1 VVATPVRRGTRQ
13 LRRSRRHGHC
23 GEKRQRRE
31 RLHPTELPPD
41 RRRRGS
47 AEEIALGATQDEVRE
62 SGLIEHLE
70 QHAAFFW
77 DTVQGETQRGH
88 RYNTGRVTGR
98 EGYDEGLR
106 LYGLI
111 REREPRVAVETGVC
125 NGVSTAFLLLALER
139 NGTGE
144 LHSIDLPEVA
154 GEEYEAG
161 TFWDGKGGAVI
172 PPGKEPGWMVPAE
185 LRERWRLVLGRSQD
199 ELPPLLD
206 RVGAIDFFM
215 HDSEHSY
222 ECMSFE
228 FRAAWEALRDG
239 GVLVADDVN
248 VNTAWAE
255 FTRVVDR
262 EPQSLGPKLAM
273 IVK

>member
-1 VVATPVRRGTRQ
+1 VEAATTTD
-13 LRRSRRHGHC
+13 H
-23 GEKRQRRE
+23 
-31 RLHPTELPPD
+31 
-41 RRRRGS
+41 
-47 AEEIALGATQDEVRE
+47 EVRE

-70 QHAAFFW
+70 EQAALFW
-77 DTVQGETQRGH
+77 DTVQGETPRGQ

-98 EGYDEGLR
+98 DGYDEGLR
-106 LYGLI
+106 LYRLL
-111 REREPRVAVETGVC
+111 REVKPLVAVETGVC

-139 NGTGE
+139 NGNGK

-154 GEEYEAG
+154 GEEYEPG

-172 PPGKEPGWMVPAE
+172 PPGKEPGWMVPPE
-185 LRERWRLVLGRSQD
+185 LRERWHLILGRSQD

-206 RVGAIDFFM
+206 RLGAIDFFM

-228 FRAAWEALRDG
+228 FRTAWEPLREG
-239 GVLVADDVN
+239 GILVADDVN
-248 VNTAWAE
+248 VNAAWEAFARE
-255 FTRVVDR
+255 VGR
-262 EPQSLGPKLAM
+262 EPEALGPKLAM